1 MRRPAVLW
9 ILALL
14 ITLASAVY
22 QRMTGP
28 SYPVR
33 GKTKVSGTEVSY
45 RLIRTQDSDA
55 DADVRIPAA
64 DASIR
69 GQIAWKRFKTD
80 DAWTYV
86 TMAREGGELTGK
98 LPKQPPAGK
107 LLYRVILEKDEERV
121 SLGGAPVVIRFKGP
135 VPMPILSVHIFC
147 MFVGMLLSNRAALET
162 LRPAPEYRRLILL
175 TIALLTVGGLIL
187 GPVVQKYAFGAY
199 WTGWPLGNDLTD
211 NKTAV
216 AWLAW
221 VIAWVA
227 LRRSARPSRWVICA
241 GVITLVVFAI
251 PHSLLGSELDYAKA
265 AGGAK

>member
-1 MRRPAVLW
+1 
-9 ILALL
+9 
-14 ITLASAVY
+14 
-22 QRMTGP
+22 
-28 SYPVR
+28 
-33 GKTKVSGTEVSY
+33 
-45 RLIRTQDSDA
+45 
-55 DADVRIPAA
+55 
-64 DASIR
+64 
-69 GQIAWKRFKTD
+69 
-80 DAWTYV
+80 
-86 TMAREGGELTGK
+86 
-98 LPKQPPAGK
+98 
-107 LLYRVILEKDEERV
+107 
-121 SLGGAPVVIRFKGP
+121 
-135 VPMPILSVHIFC
+135 